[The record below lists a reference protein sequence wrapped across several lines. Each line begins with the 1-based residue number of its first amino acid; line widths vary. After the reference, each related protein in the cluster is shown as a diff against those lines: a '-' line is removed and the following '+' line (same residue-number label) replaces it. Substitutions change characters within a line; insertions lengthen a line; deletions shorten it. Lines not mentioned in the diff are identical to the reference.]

1 MRHGRTRPEGFTVLE
16 MMVVVAVIGI
26 ISLMGLPA
34 LQNMILRS
42 KHEGAAR
49 QISMLIHR
57 AKMEAVKQSVS
68 TVVAID
74 PAAQTVTAFADVND
88 DGDFKFDPDGGADY
102 RTTDYQIGGTFN
114 LPAGISF
121 KFHDDS
127 TDPDDV
133 ASGFHVVPW
142 SATNVAVFDSD
153 GSVREVGAFRTGDL
167 EKHYLE
173 IRVDPQATARV
184 EIRKWD
190 GAEYLAQGD
199 KGKTWKW

>member
-1 MRHGRTRPEGFTVLE
+1 MRSVQSRPEGYTLLE
-16 MMVVVAVIGI
+16 IMVVVAVVGI

-74 PAAQTVTAFADVND
+74 PAADTVTAFADVNG
-88 DGDFKFDPDGGADY
+88 DGDLKFDPDGGADY
-102 RTTDYQIGGTFN
+102 RTTDYQIGGTFS
-114 LPAGISF
+114 LPSGLSF
-121 KFHDDS
+121 AAHDG
-127 TDPDDV
+127 TDDAKVAEGFEDV
-133 ASGFHVVPW
+133 TWSG
-142 SATNVAVFDSD
+142 TNVAVFESD
-153 GSVREVGAFRTGDL
+153 GSVSKLGAFRTGDL
-167 EKHYLE
+167 EGNYLE
-173 IRVDPQATARV
+173 IRVEPQATARV

>member
-1 MRHGRTRPEGFTVLE
+1 MRPVQSRQGGFTLLE
-16 MMVVVAVIGI
+16 IMVVVAVVGI

-68 TVVAID
+68 TVVVID
-74 PAAQTVTAFADVND
+74 PAADSVTAFADVNA
-88 DGDFKFDPDGGADY
+88 DGDFTFDPDGSADY
-102 RTTDYQIGGTFN
+102 RTTDYQIGGTFE

-121 KFHDDS
+121 AAHDG
-127 TDPDDV
+127 TDDAKV
-133 ASGFHVVPW
+133 ADGFLDVPW
-142 SATNVAVFDSD
+142 SGTDVAVFDSD
-153 GSVREVGAFRTGDL
+153 GSVRVVGAFRTGDL
-167 EKHYLE
+167 EGNYLE
-173 IRVDPQATARV
+173 IRVEPQATARV
-184 EIRKWD
+184 AIRKWD
-190 GAEYLAQGD
+190 GAEYLAQGE

>member
-1 MRHGRTRPEGFTVLE
+1 MRHGRTRPEGYTLLE
-16 MMVVVAVIGI
+16 IMVVVAVVGI

-34 LQNMILRS
+34 LQNMIQRS

-74 PAAQTVTAFADVND
+74 PAENTVTAFADVNA
-88 DGDFKFDPDGGADY
+88 DGDFEFDPDGGANY
-102 RTTDYQIGGTFN
+102 RTTDYQIGGTFS
-114 LPAGISF
+114 LPSGVSF
-121 KFHDDS
+121 AAHDG
-127 TDPDDV
+127 TDDAKV
-133 ASGFHVVPW
+133 ADGFLAVPW
-142 SATNVAVFDSD
+142 SGTDVAVFDSD
-153 GSVREVGAFRTGDL
+153 GSVRVVGAFRTGDL
-167 EKHYLE
+167 EGNYLE
-173 IRVDPQATARV
+173 IRVEPQATARV

-190 GAEYLAQGD
+190 GAEYLTQGE

>member
-1 MRHGRTRPEGFTVLE
+1 MTHGRTRPEGFTLLE
-16 MMVVVAVIGI
+16 IMVVVAVIGI

-34 LQNMILRS
+34 LQNMISRS

-74 PAAQTVTAFADVND
+74 PATDTVTAFADVNA
-88 DGDFKFDPDGGADY
+88 DGDFKFDPDGSADY

-114 LPAGISF
+114 LPSGVSF
-121 KFHDDS
+121 KFHDES
-127 TDPDDV
+127 TDDAKV
-133 ASGFHVVPW
+133 AEGFEEVDWSG
-142 SATNVAVFDSD
+142 TNVAVFNSD
-153 GSVREVGAFRTGDL
+153 GSVSKVGAFHTGDL
-167 EKHYLE
+167 DKNFLE

-184 EIRKWD
+184 EVLKWD